1 MTIVQISFGV
11 VHQYLQ
17 PQEGI
22 YHCTRKA
29 ESNFPADIRLPINM
43 SKSATEKDISTE
55 EYPLEKKII
64 RMFPVFSNTRVPCLC
79 DPRTIRDTQ
88 ANICRIYLS
97 NIREKIRLQRKR
109 MTPWLPSPLNC
120 LETKEM
126 CICLKAVP
134 LCVST
139 GMN

>member
-55 EYPLEKKII
+55 EYPLEKK
-64 RMFPVFSNTRVPCLC
+64 NYT
-79 DPRTIRDTQ
+79 
-88 ANICRIYLS
+88 Y
-97 NIREKIRLQRKR
+97 
-109 MTPWLPSPLNC
+109 
-120 LETKEM
+120 
-126 CICLKAVP
+126 
-134 LCVST
+134 VSSIFQHKST
-139 GMN
+139 LLM